1 MVDFT
6 AEQVDRA
13 VKMLAHLPG
22 EAQRAMARAMNR
34 ALEGARTTAVK
45 ETRAEYRVSS
55 RDVKATMRVQKATPA
70 NLQAEVVSTGKRIP
84 LATFGARPTQP
95 GTGGPGRPPLRVG
108 VKRNGGRK
116 PIEGAFISRVG
127 RVAGRV
133 GAKRYPIRSLYGP
146 AVPQMIGAETVIAR
160 VEEIA
165 AQRLS
170 ARLDHEIEHALETAE
185 GRR

>member
-1 MVDFT
+1 MITLD
-6 AEQVDRA
+6 ASQIDRA
-13 VKMLAHLPG
+13 VDLLKHIPGAALP
-22 EAQRAMARAMNR
+22 AMARAMNR

-84 LATFGARPTQP
+84 LATFGTRPTQP

-108 VKRNGGRK
+108 VKRAGGRK
-116 PIEGAFISRVG
+116 PIEGAFIARVG
-127 RVAGRV
+127 RVAVRV
-133 GAKRYPIRSLYGP
+133 GAKRYPIRTLYGP
-146 AVPQMIGAETVIAR
+146 AVPQMMGADKVIAR

-165 AQRLS
+165 TQRLD
-170 ARLDHEIEHALETAE
+170 ARLDHEIEHALERAA